1 MEIDFDRL
9 KYSLTGEYDE
19 VMLEKENEE
28 LKDKMKKIL
37 EYIDRTRKLNILN
50 GISSI
55 QLAPI
60 EDIIKGGD
68 SNE

>member
-68 SNE
+68 NNE